1 MVALAIMMI
10 MTGIAV
16 VAIGP
21 SLRDARLRS
30 GCRMVA
36 SACNYARSRAV
47 STNTSARVFFDQGRT
62 VEVDTVALVDSTD
75 PNSGTQAVPLT
86 TAAGRYRYLP
96 DGISVVQIVKASGVS
111 PDNWLDFGSLGQA
124 DQAIIQLS
132 DEKGTFKYVIVDP
145 ITGRCRVQANVDQTT
160 GAVQPAQ

>member
-1 MVALAIMMI
+1 MPILSTGIPSSVPYRRGFTLIELMVALAIMMI

-86 TAAGRYRYLP
+86 TAAGRYRYL
-96 DGISVVQIVKASGVS
+96 
-111 PDNWLDFGSLGQA
+111 LR
-124 DQAIIQLS
+124 
-132 DEKGTFKYVIVDP
+132 
-145 ITGRCRVQANVDQTT
+145 ITGWISEVWGRRIRR
-160 GAVQPAQ
+160 